1 MPFITGYL
9 SNKLGRV
16 CLAFK
21 RFQCPLS
28 RATFQTIDAVDNGQN
43 DLIVSMPFIT
53 GYLSNVCG
61 YLGENF
67 FNKVSMPFI
76 TGYLSNE
83 PTLTDWRSSPVSMPF
98 ITGYLSNPITGKI
111 KNSEIAKV
119 SMPFITGYL
128 SNNDLN
134 KERIEK
140 SLFQCPLSRA
150 TFQTLSL
157 CSVEIKDLFQC
168 PLSRATFQTF

>member
-1 MPFITGYL
+1 MSRKKFQCPLSRATFQTSTKECFENLGIVSMPFITGYL

-76 TGYLSNE
+76 TGYLSN
-83 PTLTDWRSSPVSMPF
+83 
-98 ITGYLSNPITGKI
+98 
-111 KNSEIAKV
+111 
-119 SMPFITGYL
+119 
-128 SNNDLN
+128 NDLN